1 MKKIKLF
8 SGIKAKTTIF
18 TIIPVII
25 TYFIVSSVLYI
36 SLFNSQQNMAISEF
50 QNITSRYTANFERKI
65 NNALDYLSSVTSI
78 LEFQVY
84 EGAADREALYR
95 IMYFIFDGHTV
106 DSSSIYFEPDMYDG
120 KDAEYINTEYGSALS
135 GRISYYFYRY
145 NGRTGY
151 RQAAMDNDIEFTLPL
166 YVDTKRLN
174 APTYTEPGIYNIDG
188 VDMLKFVI
196 TCPIYGYNGE
206 FIGVI
211 TADIFLGDIYTE
223 LQAEK
228 IYETGYII
236 IANDKEQIIYSPRFE
251 DIGKT
256 RKEAG
261 LLYPLPPDDI
271 TSDVF
276 NAESIINNKKT
287 LVSIQSTYFP
297 QFDSRFYISVAAPV
311 KEINASG
318 ERLLFFIVTFS
329 ITILILIAL
338 FLYYLISRLMKPL
351 VEFTES
357 ANKIAYGKFNTR
369 ITGEYKDEFG
379 FLKDTVNLMA
389 ERVENTLSVLQ
400 NILNGIDAYVF
411 VTNPKTGEILF
422 INEQM
427 KEGFNIKGDIIGQYC
442 YKIFQENTDN
452 MCEFCPCHLLDI
464 NPGKPV
470 LWEIYS
476 NVTKRYYHNTDCY
489 IEWIG
494 GAKVHLQ
501 HSVDITDLKTIT
513 EEKFKAENKALELA
527 QKKEHAE
534 ETSRM
539 KSVFLANMSHEI
551 RTPMNAILGVT
562 ELLFQNERLPSD
574 IEEGLDKI
582 YSSCDMLLGIIN
594 DILDFSK
601 IEAGKLDII
610 PVKYKIASLINDS
623 VNLNMMR
630 IDTKPIGFELQI
642 DKNIPVTMIGDE
654 LRIKQIL
661 NNLLSNAI
669 KYTDAGKV
677 TLSVESERDQS
688 ANDQIILVLSVRDT
702 GHGMTDEQLGQMFE
716 EYSRF
721 NQEANISV
729 EGTGLGLAITQR
741 LISLMNG
748 YLHVQSKLNKG
759 SVFTVR
765 LPQKTIDNEVL
776 GSELAD
782 NLMHFRV
789 NYMINRKRGQIVRD
803 PMPYGSIL
811 VVDDVETNIY
821 VAEGLLKLYKL
832 QVDIAMSGQK
842 AVELIN
848 EGKVYDVIFMDH
860 MMPEMDG
867 LEAVKILR
875 SSGYSAPIVALTA
888 NAVLGQADM
897 FLQNGF
903 DDFISKPIDIRQ
915 LNSVLNRFVRD
926 RQPPEVIEA
935 NRQKENKTD
944 TNENNTGILQTDSL
958 LLESFIRDG
967 QKAISWLDGIKED
980 HQINNPDTSEALS
993 LKQNNEDVLHK
1004 FIVIIHG
1011 MKSSLWNI
1019 GEIELANLA
1028 ATLELSGRNRDFDMI
1043 AKNIPIFTKNL
1054 RELLDKLV
1062 LKQDDYRKN
1071 QILQD
1076 EDINDLRLKLHE
1088 ILEKAADYNRKG
1100 VLDKLAEIKK
1110 YSKETKAVL
1119 DNIMEQII
1127 HSNFEDVQN
1136 TITAYLAVISS

>member
-1 MKKIKLF
+1 MKRIKLF
-8 SGIKAKTTIF
+8 SGIKAKTTLF

-25 TYFIVSSVLYI
+25 AYFTVSSVLFI
-36 SLFNSQQNMAISEF
+36 SLSNSQQNMTISEF
-50 QNITSRYTANFERKI
+50 KNITSRYTVDFERKI

-84 EGAADREALYR
+84 EGATDREALHR
-95 IMYFIFDGHTV
+95 VMYFIFDGHTV

-120 KDAEYINTEYGSALS
+120 KDALYVNTEYGSALS

-151 RQAAMDNDIEFTLPL
+151 RQSAMDNDIEFTMPL

-174 APTYTEPGIYNIDG
+174 APTYTKPEIYEIDG
-188 VDMLKFVI
+188 VDTLKFVI
-196 TCPIYGYNGE
+196 TYPISSRDGE

-211 TADIFLGDIYTE
+211 TADIFLQDMYTK

-261 LLYPLPPDDI
+261 LSYPLPPNDI
-271 TSDVF
+271 TSEVF
-276 NAESIINNKKT
+276 NAESIINNEKT
-287 LVSIQSTYFP
+287 LISIQSVYFP

-318 ERLLFFIVTFS
+318 ARLLFFIVIFS
-329 ITILILIAL
+329 ITIIILIAL
-338 FLYYLISRLMKPL
+338 FLYYLISRLMNPL

-357 ANKIAYGKFNTR
+357 ADKMAYGDFNTR
-369 ITGEYKDEFG
+369 ITGVYKDEFG
-379 FLKDTVNLMA
+379 LLKDTVNLMA
-389 ERVENTLSVLQ
+389 ERVKNTLSVLQ
-400 NILNGIDAYVF
+400 NILNGIDAFVF

-427 KEGFNIKGDIIGQYC
+427 KEGYNIKDDIIGQYC
-442 YKIFQENTDN
+442 YKIFQEDMDK

-464 NPGKPV
+464 NPDKPV
-470 LWEIYS
+470 LWETYCTI
-476 NVTKRYYHNTDCY
+476 TKRFYHNTDCY

-494 GAKVHLQ
+494 GTKVHLQ

-513 EEKFKAENKALELA
+513 EEKFKAEKDALELSRE
-527 QKKEHAE
+527 KDHAE

-562 ELLFQNERLPSD
+562 ELLFQNERLPAD

-610 PVKYKIASLINDS
+610 PVKYKISSLINDS

-642 DKNIPVTMIGDE
+642 DENIPVTLIGDE

-677 TLSVESERDQS
+677 SLSIEFENDPAAS
-688 ANDQIILVLSVRDT
+688 DQIILVLGVSDT
-702 GHGMTDEQLGQMFE
+702 GQGMTDEQMGQMFD

-721 NQEANISV
+721 NQEANMTV

-741 LISLMNG
+741 LINLMNG
-748 YLHVQSKLNKG
+748 NMQVQSKVNKG
-759 SVFTVR
+759 STFTVR
-765 LPQKTIDNEVL
+765 LPQKITDNEIL
-776 GSELAD
+776 GKELAD

-789 NYMINRKRGQIVRD
+789 NYMINRK
-803 PMPYGSIL
+803 
-811 VVDDVETNIY
+811 E
-821 VAEGLLKLYKL
+821 AKLYASQCL
-832 QVDIAMSGQK
+832 M
-842 AVELIN
+842 E
-848 EGKVYDVIFMDH
+848 
-860 MMPEMDG
+860 
-867 LEAVKILR
+867 
-875 SSGYSAPIVALTA
+875 
-888 NAVLGQADM
+888 
-897 FLQNGF
+897 
-903 DDFISKPIDIRQ
+903 
-915 LNSVLNRFVRD
+915 
-926 RQPPEVIEA
+926 
-935 NRQKENKTD
+935 
-944 TNENNTGILQTDSL
+944 
-958 LLESFIRDG
+958 
-967 QKAISWLDGIKED
+967 ISW
-980 HQINNPDTSEALS
+980 
-993 LKQNNEDVLHK
+993 
-1004 FIVIIHG
+1004 
-1011 MKSSLWNI
+1011 
-1019 GEIELANLA
+1019 
-1028 ATLELSGRNRDFDMI
+1028 
-1043 AKNIPIFTKNL
+1043 
-1054 RELLDKLV
+1054 
-1062 LKQDDYRKN
+1062 
-1071 QILQD
+1071 
-1076 EDINDLRLKLHE
+1076 
-1088 ILEKAADYNRKG
+1088 
-1100 VLDKLAEIKK
+1100 
-1110 YSKETKAVL
+1110 
-1119 DNIMEQII
+1119 
-1127 HSNFEDVQN
+1127 
-1136 TITAYLAVISS
+1136 